1 MRGCIL
7 FLLGQLLFNVLYAAS
22 ARLHDRYAAA
32 SPLALKAAFLD
43 IRHTKHEWRD
53 FHANSEAWRCDP
65 DDTAYRHAQPQ
76 APPRH
81 GIGCPPPPLQPPGQA
96 ITSMKS

>member
-65 DDTAYRHAQPQ
+65 DDSVSARSAASSSPSW
-76 APPRH
+76 
-81 GIGCPPPPLQPPGQA
+81 IGCPPPPLQPPGQA